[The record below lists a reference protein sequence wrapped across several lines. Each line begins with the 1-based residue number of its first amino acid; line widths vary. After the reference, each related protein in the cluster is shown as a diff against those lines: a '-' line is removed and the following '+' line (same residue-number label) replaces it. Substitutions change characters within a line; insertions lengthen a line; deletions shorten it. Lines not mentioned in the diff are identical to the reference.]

1 MKSYGIFIRTLIV
14 GSLTWVGLAWSSTFR
29 PLPLSRLAQ
38 ESTLVVV
45 ATPVSAKSH
54 WATVGS
60 TSRVVTDVVIEV
72 GWTLRGDDSTGRQ
85 LVVRTL
91 GGEVGNIGY
100 LVHGEARLAIG
111 QTCLA
116 FLVSGHDGELHV
128 LGMAQGHYPLE
139 PISDGDWQITPSP
152 ALDGVMQPDLS
163 AAYALSGRR
172 VSELPVLLRPHE
184 VLQ

>member
-1 MKSYGIFIRTLIV
+1 M
-14 GSLTWVGLAWSSTFR
+14 LAK
-29 PLPLSRLAQ
+29 

-45 ATPVSAKSH
+45 ATPVSATSH

-91 GGEVGNIGY
+91 GGEVGGIGQIVY
-100 LVHGEARLAIG
+100 GEARLTIG

-152 ALDGVMQPDLS
+152 ALDGVLRPDQS
-163 AAYALSGRR
+163 ATQALAGRR
-172 VSELPVLLRPHE
+172 VSEVPDLLRSHE
-184 VLQ
+184 ASR